1 MTQCN
6 LKSIRKVTLF
16 GAVVNILLSILKV
29 TVGFL
34 SNTQSL
40 IADGVH
46 SLSDLFTDCV
56 ILIGAKFWEA
66 PPDSKHPYGHGRIE
80 TLINLLISIIL
91 GIVAIGIGWKAVFSI
106 NQSHSSSLGKSA
118 LIISIISIVSKELL
132 YHLTIS
138 VGIKTKTKALVANA
152 WHHRSDALS
161 SIPVL
166 LAVIGNYFFPQIY
179 YFDHIAAI
187 IIMVMLLRVSWDIS
201 KPCLEEILETH
212 SEKLIEEEIIN
223 ISKNF
228 PEIKEIHNI
237 YYRKM
242 GKNVIINLHM
252 LVKSDTNILNAH
264 NIAKKLKQEIIKNNE
279 SVIEVSIHIEPKE

>member
-1 MTQCN
+1 
-6 LKSIRKVTLF
+6 
-16 GAVVNILLSILKV
+16 
-29 TVGFL
+29 
-34 SNTQSL
+34 
-40 IADGVH
+40 
-46 SLSDLFTDCV
+46 
-56 ILIGAKFWEA
+56 
-66 PPDSKHPYGHGRIE
+66 
-80 TLINLLISIIL
+80 
-91 GIVAIGIGWKAVFSI
+91 
-106 NQSHSSSLGKSA
+106 
-118 LIISIISIVSKELL
+118 
-132 YHLTIS
+132 
-138 VGIKTKTKALVANA
+138 
-152 WHHRSDALS
+152 
-161 SIPVL
+161 
-166 LAVIGNYFFPQIY
+166 
-179 YFDHIAAI
+179 
-187 IIMVMLLRVSWDIS
+187 MVMLLRVSWDIS